1 MWKTVLRFFVQIEQ
15 SVYFIQQKKVFQ
27 FRKLLRICMYIVQD
41 GENSKVGKKLTC
53 SEFAYICTIWQIFK
67 FKVQIPYTKN
77 GIRVEKLNAYVT
89 KSSPF
94 YLILQNIIYNINGV
108 GGKLVEQN
116 CSSLYY
122 HVTTKKTCKSKFRT
136 YNLTFRRSCARNF
149 NR

>member
-1 MWKTVLRFFVQIEQ
+1 
-15 SVYFIQQKKVFQ
+15 
-27 FRKLLRICMYIVQD
+27 MYIVQD

-53 SEFAYICTIWQIFK
+53 SEFAYICTTIWQIFK

-77 GIRVEKLNAYVT
+77 EIRVEKLNAYVT
-89 KSSPF
+89 KNSPF

-122 HVTTKKTCKSKFRT
+122 HVTTKK
-136 YNLTFRRSCARNF
+136 NL
-149 NR
+149 